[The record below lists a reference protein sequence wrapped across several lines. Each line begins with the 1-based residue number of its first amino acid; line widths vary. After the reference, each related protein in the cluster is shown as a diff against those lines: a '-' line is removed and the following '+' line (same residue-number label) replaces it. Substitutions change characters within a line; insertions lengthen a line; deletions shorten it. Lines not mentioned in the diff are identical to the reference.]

1 MTSKRIVPQG
11 RLPRRAARAR
21 HKADSPSPEAGP
33 APGDPEQLLDQA
45 WRVFYLDHIRAEELG
60 RELLRI
66 TDNSPDHPLRG
77 YAWFHVAFAQIR
89 IGDAKVAA
97 EANEQARA
105 AFSRHNDL
113 RGLAL
118 CGEVRAIELRRAG
131 RLDDALR
138 QLEEIATRPGLQ
150 REAID
155 LFINYNSAASTHKLL
170 GHVEEPLINGYRA
183 LDAAERVTWPGPK
196 AVATNNLG
204 AYHFVLCNF
213 EQARLL
219 TEIAFDN
226 AREAQA
232 RGLIGAC
239 GANLIEIYH
248 ASGMAPKAA
257 EMARWLLDNP
267 QQVGWVDDGGIV
279 SLLPGEL
286 ERFSSYLALGLL
298 CGGDI
303 DAAQDWLERG
313 APASLASGDG
323 VALWATVQ
331 ALCFKSRGAT
341 LKVRELVERTL
352 DERARQG
359 LTDAPYDLMRLHEL
373 AADACEALG
382 DMVCALAH
390 FRRVR
395 QLYETTAGQSARAS
409 QIASQVDFRTA
420 QAKRERDLAQEAKL
434 VADRNSQRLEALN
447 LALQAKVAEAE
458 QLQTRLREQVLRDT
472 LTGLYNRRY
481 LYEAA
486 PGYIE
491 LAHRQQRTLCVA
503 LIDIDRF
510 KQVNDTHGHHVG
522 DLVLQGLARLLTQRL
537 RKSDIVCR
545 YGGEEF
551 AVVMPEVSSA
561 QATALLERLMLEF
574 AKLDVPAGDLAL
586 VGHSY
591 SAGVA
596 EFPSEA
602 TALEPLL
609 RVADTYLYR
618 AKEAGRARVAGAAD
632 SQRPAGDDRK
642 GILAD

>member
-1 MTSKRIVPQG
+1 MM
-11 RLPRRAARAR
+11 
-21 HKADSPSPEAGP
+21 
-33 APGDPEQLLDQA
+33 DPDQLLDQA
-45 WRVFYLDHIRAEELG
+45 WRVFYLDHLKAEELC
-60 RELLRI
+60 RELLRV
-66 TDNSPDHPLRG
+66 TEDTPDSPLRG

-105 AFSRHNDL
+105 AFRAHNDP
-113 RGLAL
+113 RGLSL
-118 CGEVRAIELRRAG
+118 CGEVQAIELRRAG

-138 QLEEIATRPGLQ
+138 KLQEIASCPGVE

-170 GHVEEPLINGYRA
+170 GHVEEPLIYGYRA
-183 LDAAERVTWPGPK
+183 LEAAERVSWPGPE

-213 EQARLL
+213 EQARLF
-219 TEIAFDN
+219 TEAAFDS

-248 ASGMAPKAA
+248 ASGMSPKAA
-257 EMARWLLDNP
+257 GMARWLLDNP
-267 QQVGWVDDGGIV
+267 QLVGWVDDGGII
-279 SLLPGEL
+279 SLLPGDL

-298 CGGDI
+298 CGGEV
-303 DAAQDWLERG
+303 DAAQSWLERG
-313 APASLASGDG
+313 VPAATGSGDG
-323 VALWATVQ
+323 VALWAMVQ
-331 ALCFKSRGAT
+331 ALCYKARGDT

-352 DERARQG
+352 NERARRE
-359 LTDAPYDLMRLHEL
+359 LSDAPYDLMRLREL
-373 AADACEALG
+373 AADACETLG
-382 DMVCALAH
+382 DAVSALAH
-390 FRRVR
+390 FRQARL
-395 QLYETTAGQSARAS
+395 LYETTAGQSARAS
-409 QIASQVDFRTA
+409 QIASQIDFRTA

-434 VADRNSQRLEALN
+434 VADRNSHRLEVLN
-447 LALQAKVAEAE
+447 LALEAKVVEAE
-458 QLQTRLREQVLRDT
+458 QLQIQLREQVLRDT

-491 LAHRQQRTLCVA
+491 LAHRQRNPLCVA
-503 LIDIDRF
+503 LIDIDHF

-522 DLVLQGLARLLTQRL
+522 DLVLQGLARLLIQRM

-551 AVVMPEVSSA
+551 AVVMPEVSGA
-561 QATALLERLMLEF
+561 QATALIERLMVEF
-574 AKLDVPAGDLAL
+574 AKLEVPAGGRPLA
-586 VGHSY
+586 GHTY
-591 SAGVA
+591 SAGLA

-602 TALEPLL
+602 TSLEPLL
-609 RVADTYLYR
+609 RVADTHLYR
-618 AKEAGRARVAGAAD
+618 AKEGGRARVASAFDAKHGAGLKAMV
-632 SQRPAGDDRK
+632 
-642 GILAD
+642 

>member
-1 MTSKRIVPQG
+1 MTS
-11 RLPRRAARAR
+11 
-21 HKADSPSPEAGP
+21 
-33 APGDPEQLLDQA
+33 PEQLLDEA
-45 WRVFYLDHIRAEELG
+45 WRIFYLDHVKAEELS
-60 RELLRI
+60 RELLRV
-66 TDNSPDHPLRG
+66 TEDSPDHPLRG

-89 IGDAKVAA
+89 IGDATVAA
-97 EANEQARA
+97 QANEQARA
-105 AFSRHNDL
+105 AFSRHGDP

-118 CGEVRAIELRRAG
+118 CGDVQAIELRRAG
-131 RLDDALR
+131 HLDDALR
-138 QLEEIATRPGLQ
+138 KLEEIASRPGLQ

-155 LFINYNSAASTHKLL
+155 LFISYNSAASTHKLL

-183 LDAAERVTWPGPK
+183 LDAAERVIWPGPK

-219 TEIAFDN
+219 TETAFAN

-248 ASGMAPKAA
+248 ASGMSPKAA
-257 EMARWLLDNP
+257 GMARWLLDNP
-267 QQVGWVDDGGIV
+267 QQVGWVDDGGII
-279 SLLPGEL
+279 SPLPGEL

-298 CGGDI
+298 CGGDVEG
-303 DAAQDWLERG
+303 AQGWLERG
-313 APASLASGDG
+313 VPASVGSGDG
-323 VALWATVQ
+323 VALWAMVQ

-341 LKVRELVERTL
+341 LQVRELAERTL
-352 DERARQG
+352 AERSKKG

-373 AADACEALG
+373 AADACETLG
-382 DMVCALAH
+382 DTVAALAH

-434 VADRNSQRLEALN
+434 VADRNSHRLEVLN
-447 LALQAKVAEAE
+447 LALQAKVTEAE
-458 QLQTRLREQVLRDT
+458 QLQTQLRELVLRDS

-491 LAHRQQRTLCVA
+491 LAHRQHRSLCVA
-503 LIDIDRF
+503 LIDIDHF

-561 QATALLERLMLEF
+561 QATALIEKLMLEF
-574 AKLDVPAGDLAL
+574 AKLDVLAGDHAL
-586 VGHSY
+586 VGHTY

-602 TALEPLL
+602 TSLEPLL

-618 AKEAGRARVAGAAD
+618 AKETGRARVAGAFD
-632 SQRPAGDDRK
+632 GQHQAGGERSR
-642 GILAD
+642 GLLAN